1 MMMFLHPVSFFT
13 TTGKTAK
20 GKALQEMALKFDRS
34 LIHGDS
40 TAMSQLVVRMREIV
54 AVLDA
59 KYPRT
64 RPTSVYLFTDRLGCG
79 QIYASPMAADGHRVL
94 DQEYFRITFN
104 TVAHTATI
112 DEVLDNFTLA
122 AIEKGGEA

>member
-59 KYPRT
+59 RYPRT
-64 RPTSVYLFTDRLGCG
+64 RPTLIDWVIDDEGTG
-79 QIYASPMAADGHRVL
+79 QISAKPSNDGAGML
-94 DQEYFRITFN
+94 DKDYFRIAFT